1 MITIEQ
7 IKELMAKAT
16 PGKWLLV
23 GNKKFPNSIGKVVSK
38 GRTNGLRMPQKI
50 FNFSAHCSYEDA
62 KFIAA
67 LPEIAQLCL
76 DQAEEIERLREFEW
90 KYNDLCK

>member
-16 PGKWLLV
+16 PGKWLLKDSIYAGLAV
-23 GNKKFPNSIGKVVSK
+23 FHEFENGNRRLITNSGELPDCELIS
-38 GRTNGLRMPQKI
+38 
-50 FNFSAHCSYEDA
+50 
-62 KFIAA
+62 A